1 MPYVPILRNLFWIIM
16 SQNLLKKGA
25 RCASLAMRCVKG
37 CVFDVD
43 VNLYADNRHIHIR
56 ITSW

>member
-16 SQNLLKKGA
+16 SQKLLKKGA
-25 RCASLAMRCVKG
+25 VRALLAIRCVEG

-43 VNLYADNRHIHIR
+43 VHLYADNRHIHIT